1 MRTRPDRRRTSA
13 RHRLPRQPASGR
25 RRPTP
30 SDRHHRSR
38 APRRRAP
45 DPRAASMAP
54 DRRSADPIAGAA
66 TAPGFRSRPYPHT
79 GGTARVRIGPPGV
92 AARQSAGGSEKRIGP
107 GIRSQGDPLTAR
119 NPQAAVPIRPV
130 VPGTARDASLS
141 SFAGR
146 RPIAS
151 IRHTPFRNPRR
162 SLRYSNIW
170 RGRKGLGDTFRG
182 HGDMCGFTQLIQ
194 ERSECP
200 KRRGVPRRYL
210 P

>member
-79 GGTARVRIGPPGV
+79 GGTARVRIGPPDV
-92 AARQSAGGSEKRIGP
+92 AARQSEGGSEKRSGP
-107 GIRSQGDPLTAR
+107 PLC
-119 NPQAAVPIRPV
+119 
-130 VPGTARDASLS
+130 S
-141 SFAGR
+141 SGGLPFRAISSGR
-146 RPIAS
+146 RPYPCRRPWDARDVSLNNIGGAS
-151 IRHTPFRNPRR
+151 GPVVSWPDLVLLSRVAARTVCLVDHRRNSDSR
-162 SLRYSNIW
+162 
-170 RGRKGLGDTFRG
+170 
-182 HGDMCGFTQLIQ
+182 
-194 ERSECP
+194 
-200 KRRGVPRRYL
+200 
-210 P
+210 